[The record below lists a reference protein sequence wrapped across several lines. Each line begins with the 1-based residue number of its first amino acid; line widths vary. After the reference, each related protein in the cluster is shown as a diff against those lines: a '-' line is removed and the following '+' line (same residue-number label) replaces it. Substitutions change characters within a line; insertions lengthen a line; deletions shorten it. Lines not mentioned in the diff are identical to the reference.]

1 MKCRL
6 CNGEYN
12 VETCCVS
19 SDTVP
24 TDYKDEPWASIQ
36 GFVERRKCC
45 KKRLGEGYG
54 DVNEFKTKEE
64 ADEWTNKWK
73 EKIGQWLT

>member
-6 CNGEYN
+6 CGGIYE
-12 VETCCVS
+12 VETQCVS
-19 SDTVP
+19 SVTVP
-24 TDYKDEPWASIQ
+24 TYLKDEPWASMQ

-45 KKRLGEGYG
+45 KKLLGEGYG

-64 ADEWTNKWK
+64 ADEMTDGWK
-73 EKIGQWLT
+73 QKFGEWW